1 MCGLSCQVTKA
12 ASEIN
17 ELTDDAGA
25 AASLGY
31 GIGRSRGVPRI
42 GAWIILPNLVSIRTK
57 DIEETTDN
65 VDLSVAAV
73 VSNSREET
81 RLGHWRACGP
91 GVRSDIVDVSRVEAV
106 EVGIQAAKNIYLV
119 GVTRVR
125 RARIEQR
132 LRQRRQCGP
141 RIGYRIITVKTT
153 RWKASGTDNAARAI
167 GVCAIGAHSG

>member
-12 ASEIN
+12 SSEIN

-42 GAWIILPNLVSIRTK
+42 GAWIILPNLVSIQTK

-73 VSNSREET
+73 VSNIREET
-81 RLGHWRACGP
+81 RLWHWRPCSPA
-91 GVRSDIVDVSRVEAV
+91 VRGDIVDVSRVEGV
-106 EVGIQAAKNIYLV
+106 EVDIQAAKNIYLV
-119 GVTRVR
+119 GVSRVR
-125 RARIEQR
+125 RARIEQGH
-132 LRQRRQCGP
+132 RQRCQRGP
-141 RIGYRIITVKTT
+141 TISNRVVLIETGCWNGIEI
-153 RWKASGTDNAARAI
+153 AARAI
-167 GVCAIGAHSG
+167 GE